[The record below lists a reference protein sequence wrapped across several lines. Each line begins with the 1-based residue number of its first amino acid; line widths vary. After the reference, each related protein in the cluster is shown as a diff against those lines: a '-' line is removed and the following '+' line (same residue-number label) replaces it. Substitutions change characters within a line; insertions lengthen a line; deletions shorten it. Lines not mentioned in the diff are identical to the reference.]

1 MMSLFI
7 KKIYKLGK
15 NELFPI
21 CRSITGN
28 GVRKTLKIIKRH
40 FSQLRIYEIQS
51 GTKVFDWN
59 IPAEWNAK
67 NYELN
72 ETQIKLFGI
81 DKLNIKRS
89 KIPAVTHVDY
99 SARVQT
105 VHRDTNPKY
114 HSLISRFK
122 ETTGCPI
129 LVNTIFNHT

>member
-1 MMSLFI
+1 MSLFI

-59 IPAEWNAK
+59 IPAEWNVKDA
-67 NYELN
+67 YV
-72 ETQIKLFGI
+72 I
-81 DKLNIKRS
+81 DKYNNKIINFKKNNLHLVGYSTPINKVLKKKR
-89 KIPAVTHVDY
+89 IV
-99 SARVQT
+99 
-105 VHRDTNPKY
+105 
-114 HSLISRFK
+114 
-122 ETTGCPI
+122 
-129 LVNTIFNHT
+129 